1 MQQSFDPWTHF
12 TVCLCLTALP
22 PKALILHHLTQ
33 PKRSQALPHT
43 NHPHSKVDNFIRP
56 SNKLAVAIN
65 PSRCRYV
72 TTLFTPFSNPI
83 FAIVAVSIFSQT
95 SEKSRNK
102 ILTRLF
108 PHRATRPS
116 APSKSLPKLSVRTA
130 PSPSGSVCAP
140 ATPSGKSHLYFEIQ
154 IRLYISDRHLWEA

>member
-1 MQQSFDPWTHF
+1 MLF
-12 TVCLCLTALP
+12 CLNALQP
-22 PKALILHHLTQ
+22 QAQIPRHLTQ

-65 PSRCRYV
+65 PSRCR
-72 TTLFTPFSNPI
+72 
-83 FAIVAVSIFSQT
+83 
-95 SEKSRNK
+95 
-102 ILTRLF
+102 
-108 PHRATRPS
+108 ATRPS

-140 ATPSGKSHLYFEIQ
+140 TTPSDTTPSADTGVS
-154 IRLYISDRHLWEA
+154 RP